1 MSVEFEYW
9 WLLVLPLFFT
19 LGWIAARVD
28 IKQLLSESTALP
40 AAYFKGLN
48 FLISD
53 QHDKAVEAFSEA
65 MQANTDSLELHF
77 ALGSLFRRTGE
88 TDRAINMHLNLLD
101 KKELTDN
108 QRSAVKAELAQ
119 DYLKAGLFDR
129 AEELFKGLDDTRYRQ
144 PALNALLEIY
154 VREREWAQAIATATE
169 LERLSGVPF
178 RVEIA
183 QYYCEMAMNELIA
196 RNQDA
201 ARIQLNLALD
211 ANKNCVR
218 ANVML
223 GDLEASNGAHQ
234 AAISHWKR
242 IEFQQPEYL
251 GLVAGKMLKSYR
263 ATQPA
268 KGKPLK
274 SGLKEGLAQLN
285 VYLETYKLPS
295 LMSTLY
301 EATLN
306 EEGAEKAAKLARN
319 ELIRQ
324 PSLTTLDQL
333 LQARAMADE
342 TEAPVKN
349 RSNNQDIQLMQQTVR
364 NAIGNRAAYHCD
376 QCGFRAKQY
385 HWQCPACN
393 AWESLPAE
401 PSEAVSREM
410 TVKRTNGK

>member
-1 MSVEFEYW
+1 MTIEFEYW

-28 IKQLLSESTALP
+28 IKQLIAESTALP

-65 MQANTDSLELHF
+65 VQANTDSLELHF

-119 DYLKAGLFDR
+119 DYLKAGLYDR
-129 AEELFKGLDDTRYRQ
+129 AEELFKGLNDTRYRQ
-144 PALNALLEIY
+144 PALHALLEIY
-154 VREREWAQAIATATE
+154 VREREWTRAIETATE
-169 LERLSGVPF
+169 LERLSGVSF
-178 RVEIA
+178 RIQIA
-183 QYYCEMAMNELIA
+183 QYYCELAMNDIIAQKLDAA
-196 RNQDA
+196 RNQ
-201 ARIQLNLALD
+201 LHKALD

-218 ANVML
+218 ANVLL
-223 GDLEASNGAHQ
+223 GDLEASTVAHQ

-251 GLVAGKMLKSYR
+251 GLIANKMLKSYR
-263 ATQPA
+263 AEDQ
-268 KGKPLK
+268 LK
-274 SGLKEGLAQLN
+274 QGLAQLN
-285 VYLETYKLPS
+285 AYLETYKLPS
-295 LMSTLY
+295 LMSALY
-301 EATLN
+301 EATLV

-342 TEAPVKN
+342 TKKQ
-349 RSNNQDIQLMQQTVR
+349 SNNQDIQLMQQTVR

-376 QCGFRAKQY
+376 QCGFRAKQH

-410 TVKRTNGK
+410 TIKKNNAK